1 MMNANLSR
9 IIKAMA
15 CVAAFLVTMSFGGSG
30 TGVTDTG
37 VTGTGAL
44 PIAAGDTA
52 SGDVSQLR
60 AQGLEPMLHERIN
73 EIRQRQGLDSL
84 SWDFELNIIAYA
96 HSQDMAE
103 RDFFAHENPD
113 GLSPEDRAQAAGFTC
128 EIRVGSTIYSI
139 GENLGKVSIYEG
151 YTYNKATGEVI
162 QYDYRTDVEI
172 ADSVVSAWM
181 KSPGHRK
188 NILRDFWRA
197 EGIAVVI
204 TPEGMVLVTQ
214 NLC

>member
-1 MMNANLSR
+1 MRTYR
-9 IIKAMA
+9 ITTVLLLAALTAALYCLGPVLDTRMAMA
-15 CVAAFLVTMSFGGSG
+15 QDAGSG
-30 TGVTDTG
+30 E
-37 VTGTGAL
+37 
-44 PIAAGDTA
+44 I
-52 SGDVSQLR
+52 SEFR
-60 AQGLEPMLHERIN
+60 AQGLEPMIHERIN
-73 EIRQRQGLDSL
+73 RIRRLHGLDTL
-84 SWDFELNIIAYA
+84 LWDFELNIIAYA

-113 GLSPEDRAQAAGFTC
+113 GLSPEDRASEADFTC

-139 GENLGKVSIYEG
+139 GENLGKVSMYEG

-162 QYDYRTDVEI
+162 QYDYRTDDEI
-172 ADSVVSAWM
+172 ADNVVDAWM

-204 TPEGMVLVTQ
+204 TPDGTVLVTQ
-214 NLC
+214 NFC